1 MLRSTLAAFA
11 AVISLLAGPAAAQSP
26 STPAPKTAP
35 AAAVEKPSAAEKDAA
50 TARGLSVANKKWTGD
65 FDRMLE
71 RRMIRVYAP
80 YSRSLYFN
88 DKGRERGMAAE
99 LVRDFERWLNQKYA
113 KQLGKRPLTIYI
125 VPATRDKLLPDV
137 VDGLADIALGNLTV
151 TPERLKTVDM
161 VSPASVRTVDEIVVT
176 GPLSPPIATLD
187 DLGGRT
193 VHVRR
198 ASSYYD
204 SLVALN
210 ERLRGAGRPEINLV
224 LVPDALEDE
233 DMMEMMNTGLLE
245 VIVVD
250 DWKARMW
257 AQALPKLKVRTDL
270 VLRDNGRIGWAIRK
284 ESPKLAAEI
293 EDFIQNWAAKQGVI
307 EYRLAQYMKRVK
319 ELKDPTGTGEWKRF
333 KDTLALFEKYGSK
346 YGFDPL
352 MLAAQGYQES
362 TLDQNAKSAVGAIG
376 VMQLMPATGAELK
389 VGDIHLIEPNIHAG
403 AKYMDQL
410 MAKYFPDAKFSEG
423 NRPLFAFASYNCG
436 PGNVAKM
443 RKEAA
448 KRGLDPDKW
457 FNNVE
462 IVTAE
467 KIGIETTTYVRNI
480 YKYYVAYKLMLDA
493 HDVADKARQQVAPAR
508 G

>member
-1 MLRSTLAAFA
+1 MDMYMNIIRRFLGI
-11 AVISLLAGPAAAQSP
+11 AVIAVATLVFGQQPGAPSVAAKASATENDAAA
-26 STPAPKTAP
+26 TRA
-35 AAAVEKPSAAEKDAA
+35 
-50 TARGLSVANKKWTGD
+50 LSVANKPWTGD

-71 RRMIRVYAP
+71 RRMIRAYAP

-88 DKGRERGMAAE
+88 DKGRERGLSAE
-99 LVRDFERWLNQKYA
+99 LVRDFERWLNRKYA

-125 VPATRDKLLPDV
+125 VPATRDKLLPDL
-137 VDGLADIALGNLTV
+137 VDGLADIAVGNLTV
-151 TPERLKTVDM
+151 TADRLQVVDF
-161 VSPASVRTVDEIVVT
+161 VTPASVKTVDEILVT
-176 GPLSPPIATLD
+176 GPTSPQLATLD
-187 DLGGRT
+187 DLAGRT

-198 ASSYYD
+198 ASSYYE
-204 SLVALN
+204 SLAAQN
-210 ERLRGAGRPEINLV
+210 ERLRVAGKPEIKLV

-233 DMMEMMNTGLLE
+233 DMMEMLNTGLLDAM
-245 VIVVD
+245 VVD
-250 DWKARMW
+250 DWKAKMW
-257 AQALPKLKVRTDL
+257 AQALPKLVVRTDL

-293 EDFIQNWAAKQGVI
+293 EDFHKNWAAKQGVI
-307 EYRLAQYMKRVK
+307 DYRLSQYMKRVK

-333 KDTLALFEKYGSK
+333 EETLALFEKYGDK

-362 TLDQNAKSAVGAIG
+362 TLDQNAKSHVGAIG
-376 VMQLMPATGAELK
+376 VMQIMPATGAEMK
-389 VGDIHLIEPNIHAG
+389 VGDIKVIEPNIHAG

-410 MAKYFPDAKFSEG
+410 MARYFPDAKFSAG

-436 PGNVAKM
+436 PGNVSKM
-443 RKEAA
+443 RKEAV

-493 HDVADKARQQVAPAR
+493 HGVAEKARQQLAPAKK
-508 G
+508 